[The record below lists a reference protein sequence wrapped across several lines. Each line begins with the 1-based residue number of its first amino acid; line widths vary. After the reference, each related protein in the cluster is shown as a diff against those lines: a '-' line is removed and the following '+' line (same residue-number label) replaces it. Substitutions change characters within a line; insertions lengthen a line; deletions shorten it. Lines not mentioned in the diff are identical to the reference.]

1 MMMVFRLDR
10 MMMMMMMMKVR
21 MWGVE
26 LMHMIIR
33 THPR

>member
-10 MMMMMMMMKVR
+10 MMMMMMMKVR